1 MPSVEDLKICYV
13 NYNIDRECVASIF
26 KVSSSKESEDG
37 EICSETG
44 IFSEV
49 PGGLRLLLWHVD
61 QGDVH
66 DGGCQDDGV
75 WGPQQ

>member
-13 NYNIDRECVASIF
+13 NYNIDRECVATVF
-26 KVSSSKESEDG
+26 KVSSFDESEDG

-49 PGGLRLLLWHVD
+49 PRGLGLLLWHVD

-66 DGGCQDDGV
+66 DGGSPDGV
-75 WGPQQ
+75 VRGPQQ

>member
-13 NYNIDRECVASIF
+13 NYNIDRECVATVF
-26 KVSSSKESEDG
+26 KVSSYIESEDG

-44 IFSEV
+44 IFSED
-49 PGGLRLLLWHVD
+49 PGGLGLLLWHVD

-66 DGGCQDDGV
+66 DGGSPDTV
-75 WGPQQ
+75 VRGPRQ